1 METKTERKQDVRR
14 QNPSNDIVIHRVFNL
29 PARIVWIALTNSEYF
44 KKWWGPRGFTVPSS
58 TMEARKGGKY
68 LNCMRGPDGKEYWST
83 GVVKEFVPEKKLV
96 VTDSFSDA
104 RGNITSAAEQGMP
117 GDWPRELL
125 ITFELEEADGATKLK
140 LTHEGIPSEMHDECV
155 KGWNESFD
163 KLEEN
168 II

>member
-1 METKTERKQDVRR
+1 METKTKRQQDTAV
-14 QNPSNDIVIHRVFNL
+14 QNGIVIQRVFEL
-29 PARIVWIALTNSEYF
+29 PVSKVWQALTVPEYF
-44 KKWWGPRGFTVPSS
+44 KKWWGPNGFTCPSS

-83 GVVKEFVPEKKLV
+83 GVVKEFIPNKKLV

-104 RGNITSAAEQGMP
+104 KGNITSASAHGLSGE
-117 GDWPRELL
+117 WPRELL
-125 ITFELEEADGATKLK
+125 ITFELEEVGGTTKLK
-140 LTHEGIPSEMHDECV
+140 LTHEGVPQEMHDECI

-168 II
+168 IK